1 MPEVSELVES
11 INIMSGDIEKHIV
24 KVQEHANT
32 IDQQY
37 ISMINLLVETVEM
50 NDSYTYHHSVSV
62 AKYTMGKIDPSGKM
76 KDRLRFEGYRSGHMM
91 YLRAEDL
98 ATSNE
103 HIRDFIKK
111 SLPAPGQPAKY

>member
-1 MPEVSELVES
+1 MFGPVRPWDNTNDQTGENLRLAMAENPYMHVM
-11 INIMSGDIEKHIV
+11 IQSGYFDG
-24 KVQEHANT
+24 AT
-32 IDQQY
+32 
-37 ISMINLLVETVEM
+37 
-50 NDSYTYHHSVSV
+50 TYFD
-62 AKYTMGKIDPSGKM
+62 AKYSMWQLDPSGKM

-111 SLPAPGQPAKY
+111 SLPAQGQPAKY